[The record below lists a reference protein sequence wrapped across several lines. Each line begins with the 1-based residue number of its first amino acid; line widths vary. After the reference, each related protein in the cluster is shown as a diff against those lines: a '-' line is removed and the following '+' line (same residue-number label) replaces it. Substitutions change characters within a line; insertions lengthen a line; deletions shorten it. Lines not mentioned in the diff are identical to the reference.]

1 MPAKIA
7 ASGDRLGLKLFA
19 NGVLFGL
26 QPDAIFAI
34 VPALTLPTRL
44 AAAAYIGMF
53 VFGTVAA
60 MGSYTAIIGEHP
72 PSLRACAVPLV
83 HACIHK
89 LLATRFAAFVQLRR
103 RDSMATFMKFV
114 ADADVEAHLEVAHL
128 ELLFGPNITIPKCS

>member
-1 MPAKIA
+1 MPGKIA
-7 ASGDRLGLKLFA
+7 TSSDRLGVSLFA

-60 MGSYTAIIGEHP
+60 MGSYTAVIGEHA
-72 PSLRACAVPLV
+72 PSILCMAAYIASYRRQQGCCLPSCNADIGTLMKPTCECRYAEV
-83 HACIHK
+83 H
-89 LLATRFAAFVQLRR
+89 L
-103 RDSMATFMKFV
+103 
-114 ADADVEAHLEVAHL
+114 
-128 ELLFGPNITIPKCS
+128 